1 MYWDDKYGTETVSQ
15 EVLVAM
21 KELMMKDQNTNM
33 SNSFL
38 LDDDSSIHFTIDDIS
53 GAPTTIDLDAV
64 QVPPHLAKDPCF
76 EFLLHSVSV
85 SENGTA

>member
-1 MYWDDKYGTETVSQ
+1 MEECFGPWV
-15 EVLVAM
+15 VVAM

-53 GAPTTIDLDAV
+53 GTMSQIDLNAV
-64 QVPPHLAKDPCF
+64 KVPEHLAANPAF
-76 EFLLHSVSV
+76 HFLLHAIG
-85 SENGTA
+85 SEVK